1 MKLDF
6 ERYLEAHQQE
16 AFDLLVTLAQIPAP
30 SNQEEQRA
38 QFCLSWLQAQGAAQ
52 AYIDGA
58 LNVVVPFGCEDGM
71 PMAVFM
77 AHSDVVFP
85 DTMPLPLRIE
95 DGQIHCPGIGDDTA
109 NVIVILMAAKYLAE
123 TGMKPEKLG
132 VLLVVNSGEEGLG
145 NLKGSRAICE
155 KFGNRIQEFVTLD
168 ALTDSL
174 VDRAVGS
181 MRYCITVTT
190 EGGHS
195 FNAFGNPN
203 AIVCLADLI
212 HDLYTVTL
220 PEKGKTTYNVGLISG
235 GTSVNTIAQS
245 AEMLYEF
252 RSDERESLAY
262 MERFLEDT
270 LKKHRSQGITV
281 DCALI
286 GNRPCGGSVDP
297 VAQADLCAR
306 AAAAERV
313 YYGTEPAF
321 HSGSTDCNIPLSMGI
336 PSVCMGCVRGTGAHT
351 REEAIRIDSLLPGLK
366 AGFAMILH
374 HFPTP
379 TAAAE

>member
-1 MKLDF
+1 
-6 ERYLEAHQQE
+6 
-16 AFDLLVTLAQIPAP
+16 
-30 SNQEEQRA
+30 
-38 QFCLSWLQAQGAAQ
+38 
-52 AYIDGA
+52 
-58 LNVVVPFGCEDGM
+58 
-71 PMAVFM
+71 
-77 AHSDVVFP
+77 
-85 DTMPLPLRIE
+85 
-95 DGQIHCPGIGDDTA
+95 
-109 NVIVILMAAKYLAE
+109 
-123 TGMKPEKLG
+123 
-132 VLLVVNSGEEGLG
+132 
-145 NLKGSRAICE
+145 
-155 KFGNRIQEFVTLD
+155 
-168 ALTDSL
+168 
-174 VDRAVGS
+174 
-181 MRYCITVTT
+181 MRYRITVTT

-252 RSDERESLAY
+252 RSDKRESLAY

-270 LKKHRSQGITV
+270 LKKYRSQGITV

-297 VAQADLCAR
+297 DAQADLCAR
-306 AAAAERV
+306 AAAAERT

-336 PSVCMGCVRGTGAHT
+336 PSVCMGCVQGTGAHT

-379 TAAAE
+379 TTAAE